1 MNNNTEPPT
10 PQNVPCKTENIQGIK
25 YEFKCTPSQD
35 VKGSLYLAP
44 MNIGDISITL
54 NMTAPNSDYYSP
66 TTPSSTQSIQIL
78 KFNSFKITSPTNM
91 TFITYLSF
99 INRLPPQI
107 IRFTLTILY
116 GSSLQGKEVNETS
129 ECLIVGEPIMTDEI
143 IQYNCEAPKENGE
156 IEQVIVNKG
165 DFKLEYGYNGTMEE
179 ITPNFSEEAA
189 AASQNLQEQTQV
201 IKKML
206 KLENGELIIDSTYFI
221 IRGDIGDYDGKA
233 GQTLT
238 LVIYDNRTNPSTPTN
253 VPCTTQSVEGT
264 KYEFKC
270 TPSQDVKGSLYL
282 SPMYIGDT
290 SITLNMTAPNS
301 DYFSGYNAIPIS
313 DSNSTSSSILSSTF
327 DSTLAST
334 SILATT
340 LSSTPVSTNSFS
352 TSILTPPSNFTSTST
367 PADTPTSLPTTSVTK
382 NNKGATIQVLGFNN
396 FISESKIITFITF
409 FYFYQR
415 LPPRIIRFSL
425 SILYGRRL
433 RHLQEAVETSECLI
447 VGDSTTMTDENI
459 KYNCQAPKEDGIEIE
474 QIVINPDIKLV
485 NADGTVEEILV
496 NSGDINFSEE
506 AAIGMQNLQKQNKQ
520 ITNSVKLENG
530 ELKTN
535 SNDFVIIGNI
545 DKYNGKVG
553 DDLTLVVYDN
563 STNPSTPNNVP
574 CKTESIEGTKYE
586 FRCTPTQEVKG
597 TIYLSPMYVGNTSI
611 ILNMTAPNSDTID
624 FKPSTNNSE
633 IGNNII
639 NRKSSN
645 GLSGGAIAGI
655 VIACA
660 VALIIVGILAFMVT
674 KQNKNQEIQKNNSTS
689 VVGLRTVDNSNQ

>member
-1 MNNNTEPPT
+1 
-10 PQNVPCKTENIQGIK
+10 
-25 YEFKCTPSQD
+25 
-35 VKGSLYLAP
+35 
-44 MNIGDISITL
+44 
-54 NMTAPNSDYYSP
+54 
-66 TTPSSTQSIQIL
+66 
-78 KFNSFKITSPTNM
+78 
-91 TFITYLSF
+91 
-99 INRLPPQI
+99 
-107 IRFTLTILY
+107 
-116 GSSLQGKEVNETS
+116 
-129 ECLIVGEPIMTDEI
+129 
-143 IQYNCEAPKENGE
+143 
-156 IEQVIVNKG
+156 
-165 DFKLEYGYNGTMEE
+165 
-179 ITPNFSEEAA
+179 
-189 AASQNLQEQTQV
+189 
-201 IKKML
+201 
-206 KLENGELIIDSTYFI
+206 
-221 IRGDIGDYDGKA
+221 
-233 GQTLT
+233 
-238 LVIYDNRTNPSTPTN
+238 
-253 VPCTTQSVEGT
+253 
-264 KYEFKC
+264 
-270 TPSQDVKGSLYL
+270 
-282 SPMYIGDT
+282 
-290 SITLNMTAPNS
+290 
-301 DYFSGYNAIPIS
+301 
-313 DSNSTSSSILSSTF
+313 
-327 DSTLAST
+327 
-334 SILATT
+334 
-340 LSSTPVSTNSFS
+340 
-352 TSILTPPSNFTSTST
+352 
-367 PADTPTSLPTTSVTK
+367 
-382 NNKGATIQVLGFNN
+382 
-396 FISESKIITFITF
+396 
-409 FYFYQR
+409 
-415 LPPRIIRFSL
+415 
-425 SILYGRRL
+425 
-433 RHLQEAVETSECLI
+433 
-447 VGDSTTMTDENI
+447 MTDENI

-520 ITNSVKLENG
+520 INNSVKLENG

-574 CKTESIEGTKYE
+574 CKTESIEGTNYE

-639 NRKSSN
+639 KRKSSN